1 MDLVFGAGTL
11 DRHVAAAEDLLI
23 SYRDDTGLRYLDH
36 RPCTPG
42 DVLVPE
48 DLAVTI
54 LINSRASPAA
64 FASVQDR
71 ASEIDLAS
79 LPDMPL
85 EDTSGDERQAVADLL
100 AQVASW
106 RGFAAS
112 VATKVLHKKRSSLI
126 PILDNQAIFGAY
138 MNPRWPDQR
147 SSGES
152 VDTSAR
158 IRDALDWIH
167 RDLTRAENINTWPAL
182 SEIEPA
188 RSRIE
193 LFDMVW
199 WMYFRTVEPVRRS
212 LAIRLA
218 KRRRLA
224 L

>member
-1 MDLVFGAGTL
+1 MNLVFGAGRL
-11 DRHVAAAEDLLI
+11 DRDVVAAEGLLI

-36 RPCTPG
+36 RPCTPD

-54 LINSRASPAA
+54 LIGSRVSSDA

-79 LPDMPL
+79 VPDTPL
-85 EDTSGDERQAVADLL
+85 ENTSGDERQALTDLI

-106 RGFAAS
+106 RGFGAS

-126 PILDNQAIFGAY
+126 PILDNKAIFGAY
-138 MNPRWPDQR
+138 MNPRWPYER
-147 SSGES
+147 SAE
-152 VDTSAR
+152 DTVRSFVQ
-158 IRDALDWIH
+158 IREALDWIH
-167 RDLTRAENINTWPAL
+167 RDLTRAENIDTWL
-182 SEIEPA
+182 SLDEIEPA

-199 WMYFRTVEPVRRS
+199 WMYFRTVEPVGREQQ
-212 LAIRLA
+212 L
-218 KRRRLA
+218 
-224 L
+224 